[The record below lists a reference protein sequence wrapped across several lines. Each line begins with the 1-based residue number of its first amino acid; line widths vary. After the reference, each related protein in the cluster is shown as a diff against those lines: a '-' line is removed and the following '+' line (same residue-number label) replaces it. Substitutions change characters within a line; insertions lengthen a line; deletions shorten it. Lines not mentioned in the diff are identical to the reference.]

1 MPNKRTLKR
10 EIKQTC
16 LDIFA
21 ECVAVSLY
29 GTPKEKEC
37 AEALMHTLIK
47 TESDFISRISH
58 PEPGLSAKAYFND
71 LVNKFNEQISEII
84 NQIKISE

>member
-1 MPNKRTLKR
+1 
-10 EIKQTC
+10 
-16 LDIFA
+16 
-21 ECVAVSLY
+21 
-29 GTPKEKEC
+29 
-37 AEALMHTLIK
+37 MHTLIK

-58 PEPGLSAKAYFND
+58 PEPGLPAKAYFND